1 MNITGFSIKPLSVPV
16 DGDTRDRRITGYAI
30 MDGEDSL
37 VAEFVSFGLASAAWD
52 MIVNET
58 DDDKAPPILMPW
70 RFTEDGEARPA
81 L

>member
-1 MNITGFSIKPLSVPV
+1 
-16 DGDTRDRRITGYAI
+16 
-30 MDGEDSL
+30 MDGNDSL